1 MTSSSERLLELCGLR
16 THFPTDRGVARAVD
30 GVDLVVGAGESVA
43 LVGESGCGKTATAL
57 SILELVP
64 PPGEVRAGEVRLRGR
79 DLRGLADAELRRVR
93 GGEIGMVFQEPLTS
107 LNPVLTVGEQIAET
121 VRVHRG
127 LGKAEARARA
137 LEMLELVGLPSP
149 RERLEA
155 FPHELSGG
163 MRQRVMIAIAMCCDP
178 ALLIADE
185 PTTALDVTV
194 QAQILQLF
202 RRLQERSGTGML
214 LITHDLA
221 IVSEFAERVYVMY
234 AGKIVEEGP
243 TEELFLRPAH
253 PYTKGLLRSL
263 PEMAVRGEPM
273 ATIPGT
279 VPDPTCYAE
288 GCRFAPRCPIAVERC
303 TEEEPGLH
311 AEGETPS
318 HRSACHLREEARAL

>member
-1 MTSSSERLLELCGLR
+1 MTSPSEFLLELRGLR
-16 THFPTDRGVARAVD
+16 THFLTDQGVARAVD
-30 GVDLVVGAGESVA
+30 GVDVVVHPGESVA

-64 PPGEVRAGEVRLRGR
+64 PPGEVRAGEIRFRGR
-79 DLRGLADAELRRVR
+79 DLRGLSGAELRRVR
-93 GGEIGMVFQEPLTS
+93 GAEIGMVFQEPLTS
-107 LNPVLTVGEQIAET
+107 LNPVFSVGEQIAET
-121 VRVHRG
+121 VRIHHG
-127 LGKAEARARA
+127 LGKRESRARA

-194 QAQILQLF
+194 QAQILDLF
-202 RRLQERSGTGML
+202 RRLQQRSGMGML

-243 TEELFLRPAH
+243 IEELFLRPAH

-263 PEMAVRGEPM
+263 PEVAVRGEPM

-279 VPDPTCYAE
+279 VPDPTRYSE
-288 GCRFAPRCPIAVERC
+288 GCRFAPRCPIADERC
-303 TEEEPGLH
+303 VGEEPRLH
-311 AEGETPS
+311 ADGEAPS
-318 HRSACHLREEARAL
+318 HRSACHFREEARAL